1 MAFSLRRQDPHL
13 VAKNGLP
20 NPSGANSVLTKIV
33 ADLPPWGL
41 DHAQT
46 LVDVC
51 VGDLINL
58 LPIT

>member
-13 VAKNGLP
+13 VAKNGTP
-20 NPSGANSVLTKIV
+20 NPSGAKSVLPRMI

-41 DHAQT
+41 DHVQT
-46 LVDVC
+46 LTDIC

-58 LPIT
+58 LPIA